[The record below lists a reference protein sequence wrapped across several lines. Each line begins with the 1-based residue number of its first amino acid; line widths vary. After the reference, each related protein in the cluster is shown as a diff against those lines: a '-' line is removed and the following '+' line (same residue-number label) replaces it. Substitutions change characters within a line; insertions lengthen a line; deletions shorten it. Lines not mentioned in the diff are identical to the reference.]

1 MLAII
6 LVLFAGIII
15 GYFFRKKDTSFLSMI
30 TTVFIWLLL
39 FFLGIS
45 VGSNDALLNNILV
58 LGWDAWVITFGA
70 LLGSLLLSKL
80 VYIKFFKNDK
90 QQ

>member
-1 MLAII
+1 MLSII

-15 GYFFRKKDTSFLSMI
+15 GYLFRKKDTSFLSMI

-45 VGSNDALLNNILV
+45 VGSNDALLDNILV

-70 LLGSLLLSKL
+70 LLGSLILSKL

-90 QQ
+90 PQ

>member
-1 MLAII
+1 MLSII

-15 GYFFRKKDTSFLSMI
+15 GYLFRKKDTSFLSMI

-45 VGSNDALLNNILV
+45 VGSNDALLDNILV

-70 LLGSLLLSKL
+70 L
-80 VYIKFFKNDK
+80 
-90 QQ
+90 

>member
-1 MLAII
+1 MLSII

-15 GYFFRKKDTSFLSMI
+15 GYLFRKKDTSFLSMI

-45 VGSNDALLNNILV
+45 VGSNDALLDNILV

-70 LLGSLLLSKL
+70 LLGSLILSK
-80 VYIKFFKNDK
+80 
-90 QQ
+90 